1 MKKSILEK
9 YNMLLEG
16 SYSKEQFKKDC
27 IYELP
32 QYVTPVNTFNDVLKI
47 LKNKGIINEN
57 QISSEI
63 LGWFVKNYPNY
74 NVKFKD
80 FGSKKTVLSF
90 ENYKELPANI
100 YQELED
106 KFDIYEED
114 NADELTGYN
123 KYEYI
128 LEPKENVSN
137 NFSYDRT
144 SGEPKFN
151 SITSPSIINGGRLNE
166 SKSKKSKLLTPDDV
180 NYYEYQRGLRYE
192 TDKGKDPEKAQKD
205 VLKNLAK
212 DPIYYNRLLA
222 GEKLIKNRDDQFID
236 ISKSKSPKDLKD
248 DKHDIEKVKGNFTIK
263 DNVKDTLGKK
273 ESPKSSPKLKQ
284 QTFTPSKQRGVKT
297 FEIPKTKGKKVSLKE
312 NVEDYKILKLKQSIK
327 NLIIECM
334 CEMGMEEAVH
344 VDPFDSR
351 IPGEKEI
358 LTPFAQEVKD
368 FIESVAPDEVFNFHN
383 FGDPTHSYE
392 DMVAM
397 SYGYWDSL
405 PENLSELI
413 SQKYNIEEDADAS
426 PNRFIY
432 YITPKQ

>member
-9 YNMLLEG
+9 YNLLLEG
-16 SYSKEQFKKDC
+16 KYSREQFKKDVS
-27 IYELP
+27 YELP

-90 ENYKELPANI
+90 ENYKELPVNV
-100 YQELED
+100 YEELEE
-106 KFDIYEED
+106 KYDIYEED

-128 LEPKENVSN
+128 LEPKEAVSN
-137 NFSYDRT
+137 DFSYDKT
-144 SGEPKFN
+144 SGEQKFN

-166 SKSKKSKLLTPDDV
+166 NKLKKSKLLTPDDV

-192 TDKGKDPEKAQKD
+192 TEKGKKPEKAQKD

-222 GEKLIKNRDDQFID
+222 GEKLVKNRDDQFID
-236 ISKSKSPKDLKD
+236 ISKSTKPKDLKD
-248 DKHDIEKVKGNFTIK
+248 TKHDVEKIKGKFTIK

-284 QTFTPSKQRGVKT
+284 QTFTPKKQRGIKT
-297 FEIPKTKGKKVSLKE
+297 FEVPKTKEKKVTLKE
-312 NVEDYKILKLKQSIK
+312 NVEDYKLLKLKHQIK
-327 NLIIECM
+327 NLIFECM

-344 VDPFDSR
+344 VDPFDPK
-351 IPGEKEI
+351 IPGAKEI
-358 LTPFAQEVKD
+358 LTPFAEEVKN
-368 FIESVAPDEVFNFHN
+368 FLESVSPDEVFNFHN
-383 FGDPTHSYE
+383 FGDPSHSYE

-405 PENLSELI
+405 PENLIDLI
-413 SQKYNIEEDADAS
+413 SQKYNIEEDNDAS

-432 YITPKQ
+432 YITSK